1 MNLLYSFLLAV
12 FILLLPESGQAQ
24 YYYRLECDISI
35 KNKVEGGDG
44 ALIMGRAYYDKS
56 RNQLVYDI
64 RFPEREVWVIKD
76 TVLYVHIDD
85 QLTHKQNIDQY
96 NQSTVFH
103 KILEGQLNNY
113 GLQGSIFSIKSILR
127 DDDMVITTW
136 VPRSGAEQL
145 GTVLTSTVNDAL
157 HGVVFKNYED
167 QIIGRQLFRDY
178 TVVSGLK
185 IPTEIIQVFYR
196 DTQEEY
202 QVFSFSNIRINN
214 PGNEHMYAY
223 PATGR

>member
-1 MNLLYSFLLAV
+1 MHSLYLLLLAA
-12 FILLLPESGQAQ
+12 FFLALPMKGQTQ
-24 YYYRLECDISI
+24 YYYRIECDISI
-35 KNKVEGGDG
+35 KNKVEGGEG

-56 RNQLVYDI
+56 RNQMVYDI
-64 RFPEREVWVIKD
+64 RFPEKEVWVIKD
-76 TVLYVHIDD
+76 TVLYIQKDD
-85 QLTHKQNIDQY
+85 QLTQTQRIDQY

-113 GLQGSIFSIKSILR
+113 GLQGSIFSIKSIQR

-136 VPRSGAEQL
+136 VPRTEAEQL
-145 GTVLTSTVNDAL
+145 GTILTSTVDDAL
-157 HGVVFKNYED
+157 FGVVFKNQEG

-185 IPTEIIQVFYR
+185 VPTEVIQVFYR
-196 DTQEEY
+196 DTLEEY
-202 QVFSFSNIRINN
+202 QVFSFSNISINN

-223 PATGR
+223 PVTGR